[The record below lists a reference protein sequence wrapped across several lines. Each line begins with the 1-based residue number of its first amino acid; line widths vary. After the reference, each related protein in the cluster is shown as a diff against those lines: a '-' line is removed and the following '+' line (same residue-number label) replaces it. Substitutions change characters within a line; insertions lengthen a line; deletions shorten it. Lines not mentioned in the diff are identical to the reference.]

1 MATQPVQS
9 AFGTDTESVA
19 ANEKWKQAYNQL
31 LQSLDARQEKP
42 FFDPVW
48 LAAAQGFLTPKKTG
62 SFFEGLG
69 NVAGNIAKAQEAEQ
83 NRALETAKARLD
95 LAGMGVQQA
104 NQQATARELA
114 RRAGIGGEPSGEPA
128 STPSGGLSGTPS
140 GGLAGAPSG
149 ILSGAPSGVLSG
161 NLSGNLSGQPV
172 PSAPSPFGDME
183 PIGQYPVNPNLIKTP
198 QEFYKRAMQGGE
210 RDLAAIEKGWTSYQK
225 DFLAPKFEGGNVYD
239 PTTGFMYSKNTGETA
254 TATFMND
261 GENYSI
267 PKSAVIEHH
276 RLLTEARKNPDNPE
290 VFKKIDAFEN
300 FWSKGPTRTGAVPKP
315 ELLARPYSIEAQE
328 QPRIAPSVA
337 PSAVPPA
344 QPAAPAGGMMSAEAR
359 ERKKA
364 KEASELAVKQALAIE
379 EGKAK
384 IGAGLG
390 AEARFAET
398 IGGKRG
404 EAAVAEETRIAQ
416 NAQNAG
422 KLFTAADTVINSV
435 KESPN
440 YFGVFNK
447 PGALNAI
454 GSTLAEVGKPGGRFT
469 LLDVEAQVVKLMPGT
484 TTKNLLDREKAASAL
499 AEIELGYTQ
508 TYLAKQGAVTEGE
521 RRIVRAIPG
530 GLSSSPQFLELKGKL
545 IKERAQYDININT
558 AYSEYLKVN
567 PRGNAL
573 DFQRNSPLYKEIH
586 NAFEKETAKLAGTTP
601 ALPTKERQ
609 NSGPVK
615 SNAASSYVED
625 LLKRRGQQ

>member
-9 AFGTDTESVA
+9 AFGTDPESTA
-19 ANEKWKQAYNQL
+19 ANEKWKQAYDQL
-31 LQSLDARQEKP
+31 LKSLDARQEKP

-62 SFFEGLG
+62 NFFEGLG
-69 NVAGNIAKAQEAEQ
+69 TVAGNVAKAQEAEQ

-128 STPSGGLSGTPS
+128 STPSGGFSGAPS
-140 GGLAGAPSG
+140 GSLAGAPSG

-161 NLSGNLSGQPV
+161 NLSGNLSGQPAPSGA

-183 PIGQYPVNPNLIKTP
+183 PIGRFPVPPNLIKTP
-198 QEFYKRAMQGGE
+198 QEYYRRAMQSGE
-210 RDLAAIEKGWTSYQK
+210 RDLSVIEKGWNSYQK
-225 DFLAPKFEGGNVYD
+225 DFLSPRFEGGNVYD

-267 PKSAVIEHH
+267 PKSAVIEHQ
-276 RLLTEARKNPDNPE
+276 RLLSDARKNPDNPE

-328 QPRIAPSVA
+328 QPRLAPSVA

-364 KEASELAVKQALAIE
+364 KEASELAVQQALAIE

-384 IGAGLG
+384 VAAGAG
-390 AEARFAET
+390 AEAKRRET
-398 IGGKRG
+398 IGAEVGKL
-404 EAAVAEETRIAQ
+404 AVAEETKLSQ
-416 NAQNAG
+416 NAENAG
-422 KLFTAADTVINSV
+422 KLFTAADTVV
-435 KESPN
+435 KAVKKSPD

-447 PGALNAI
+447 PGVLNAI
-454 GSTLAEVGKPGGRFT
+454 GATVAEAAKPGGRFT
-469 LLDVEAQVVKLMPGT
+469 IIDVEQKVLQSMPGT
-484 TTKNLLDREKAASAL
+484 TKENLLDREKAASAL

-521 RRIVRAIPG
+521 RKIVRSIPG
-530 GLSSSPQFLELKGKL
+530 GLSSSPKFLEFKGKL
-545 IKERAQYDININT
+545 IRERAQYDMDLNT
-558 AYSEYLKVN
+558 AYTEYLRAKPN
-567 PRGNAL
+567 GDAL
-573 DFQRNSPLYKEIH
+573 DFKRNSPLYKEIH
-586 NAFEKETAKLAGTTP
+586 NGFERKTAGLANTIP
-601 ALPTKERQ
+601 ALTTKERPKQ
-609 NSGPVK
+609 QDAGSY
-615 SNAASSYVED
+615 AAD
-625 LLKRRGQQ
+625 LLKRRMQQ